1 MTLAFPAVAF
11 DVEST
16 GRDKETA
23 RMVQAAIG
31 WAQSAG
37 EWHPDV
43 RLVNPGIPI
52 PAEATKIHGITDDQ
66 VADAAREGD
75 VAADARDRMYGTW
88 SAGGVVVGTNVVYD
102 LTLLDRALERDGR
115 PPLEI
120 CGPVIDTFVLDKA
133 IDKFR
138 KGSRKLEATCQ
149 VYGIPLDGAHDAGAD
164 SFAALRL
171 AYRIIE
177 AGVIPATF
185 GGSGDGEF
193 ETPEQPLRDM
203 SMEDLHQFQVEAYE
217 YQQESLIG
225 YFRRTGQLFDAW
237 STHWPV
243 VPRGAVLN
251 PSAIDEQDLAAEA
264 ARQRGAQ

>member
-177 AGVIPATF
+177 D
-185 GGSGDGEF
+185 GGEYND
-193 ETPEQPLRDM
+193 PPYPLRAM
-203 SMEDLHQFQVEAYE
+203 TMEQIHDYQKAAYVE
-217 YQQESLIG
+217 QQTSLIG

-243 VPRGAVLN
+243 VPRGAALN